1 MITKTMVT
9 KTSIRMGN
17 IGTHWGV
24 VDEGG
29 GSRDY
34 SGSSSKNSSIS
45 LTSLPLSGG
54 SSSSNKSKVSSLSFS
69 NLRGVNNWF
78 RSNTSVHWG
87 NKRLWVEGGSNQGL
101 WVEGG
106 SNRETR
112 VSNTESCSISNILN
126 LLELSVGVNIRV
138 STRDSS
144 ISVSHNMS
152 VGVDVS
158 VAVVQVAKLI
168 LGMELATS
176 SVGSSSNHWS
186 SSSYSGSSGISNS
199 GSSSNSGS
207 ISSIGWSSGS
217 NSGSSGISN
226 SRSSS
231 SYGSSSS
238 NRGSGVRKASISSI
252 GKATIG
258 VTISQGRGNNL
269 CLLSNAH
276 GKQSRQ
282 GNKSSHDV
290 TRYVMLNGVPM

>member
-87 NKRLWVEGGSNQGL
+87 NKRLWVEGRSYKRLRIEGGRNQGL

-207 ISSIGWSSGS
+207 ISSIGWSS
-217 NSGSSGISN
+217 
-226 SRSSS
+226 
-231 SYGSSSS
+231 SS

-282 GNKSSHDV
+282 GNKSSHGWCDWLCDAK
-290 TRYVMLNGVPM
+290 RCPH